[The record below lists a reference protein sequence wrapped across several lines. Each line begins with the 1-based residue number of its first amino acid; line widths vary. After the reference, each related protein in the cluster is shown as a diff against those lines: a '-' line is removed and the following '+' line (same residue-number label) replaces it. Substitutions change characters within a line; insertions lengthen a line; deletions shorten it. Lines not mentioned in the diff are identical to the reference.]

1 MYQKAFFCI
10 KYIIAKIKVNTILEK
25 KREMEVSVKNNELLW
40 LGNGTLVLPDRICRS
55 GSLLIQ
61 NGKIAAVN
69 ASCPKGA
76 VSADMRGY
84 CILPGFI
91 DLHVHGGGGSDV
103 MDGDPESILQVA
115 RAHCQHGTTALT
127 PTTMTCADDLLE
139 KVIRSYRKAKAV
151 GSDGAEL
158 LGLHLEGPFFAAAGK
173 GAQPVTEQRIPTRE
187 ILEHIIALGAGQIVR
202 WDEAPELPNT
212 DIFAEVMRE
221 NGIMASIAH
230 TNATA
235 QQANA
240 AFNAGF
246 SHVTHFYS
254 ATPWGHKVDGI
265 VYGGV
270 NETTLL
276 RDDIT
281 IELIADGCHIPH
293 ESFLLAYRLKG
304 PDKIALITD
313 AMRAAGTD
321 QKQSILGSKENG
333 VPVVIRDGV
342 AQLPDFSSYAGSIGT
357 MDRALRMV
365 HLRDG
370 IPLPEVCRM
379 LSLTPAKL
387 LKCADRK
394 GSLEK
399 GKDADVVIMDPSFE
413 VKAVFVH
420 GILRYKND
428 GFQLSI

>member
-1 MYQKAFFCI
+1 M
-10 KYIIAKIKVNTILEK
+10 K
-25 KREMEVSVKNNELLW
+25 KNELLW
-40 LGNGTLVLPDRICRS
+40 LGNGTLVLPDRICHS

-69 ASCPKGA
+69 EACPEGA
-76 VSADMRGY
+76 VSADMRGC

-91 DLHVHGGGGSDV
+91 DLHVHGGGNSDV

-115 RAHCQHGTTALT
+115 RIHCQHGTTALA
-127 PTTMTCADDLLE
+127 PTTMTCKDELLE
-139 KVIRSYRKAKAV
+139 KVIRSYREAKAA
-151 GSDGAEL
+151 GADGAEL
-158 LGLHLEGPFFAAAGK
+158 LGLHLEGPFFASAGK

-187 ILEHIIALGAGQIVR
+187 ILEHIIALGAGHILR

-212 DIFAEVMRE
+212 DVFAAVMRE

-235 QQANA
+235 DQANA
-240 AFNAGF
+240 AFDAGF

-254 ATPWGHKVDGI
+254 ATSYGHKVNGI

-293 ESFLLAYRLKG
+293 ESFLMAYRLKG

-321 QKQSILGSKENG
+321 LKQSILGSKENG

-357 MDRALRMV
+357 MDRALRMA

-379 LSLTPAKL
+379 LSLTPARL
-387 LKCADRK
+387 SNCADRK

-399 GKDADVVIMDPSFE
+399 GKDADIVIMDRAFD
-413 VKAVFVH
+413 VQAVFVH
-420 GILRYKND
+420 GILRYKKD
-428 GFQLSI
+428 DFQSSTGNI